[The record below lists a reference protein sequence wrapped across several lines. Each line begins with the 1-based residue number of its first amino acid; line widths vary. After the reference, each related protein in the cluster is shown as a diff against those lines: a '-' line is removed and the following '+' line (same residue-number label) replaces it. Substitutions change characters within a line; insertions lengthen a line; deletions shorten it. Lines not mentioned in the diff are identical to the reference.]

1 MESTL
6 SPIGGG
12 TSADVDAASRLRD
25 IAATVE
31 RGGRIG
37 VDDAAALWHHADDD
51 ELKRLAQLV
60 RARWHPP
67 GRATYMVMR
76 IINYT
81 NVCVAQCDYCA
92 FYVLPNQEGGYV
104 MTRDDV
110 FAKIDDLLAVGG
122 DLVAFNGGFN
132 PRLPLH
138 YYADLFAAV
147 RERYGDRVEFYA
159 LTIAEFMFLADRAGL
174 THAETA
180 ARLRDAGVFWITGG
194 GSEILTEG
202 FRKRHAK
209 FKYTVR
215 EYFEAQRAV
224 IDAGLRTTA
233 TMVIGFDETLE
244 ERLEHLQRTRDFQDA
259 ALVDGLGGL
268 FSFLCWTYKPY
279 GTALGGMEIG
289 PREYWRHMAVCRI
302 FLDNVKHFRT
312 SVLTQNE
319 DAFRALEYGA
329 DDFDLPIE
337 DEVTQKAGARVDLDL
352 DRLLAIPRA
361 LGYEVEYRHP
371 ERPPA
376 LAAALT
382 A

>member
-1 MESTL
+1 MSRISVDHARELWLGASDEEL
-6 SPIGGG
+6 KALA
-12 TSADVDAASRLRD
+12 ADVR
-25 IAATVE
+25 
-31 RGGRIG
+31 
-37 VDDAAALWHHADDD
+37 
-51 ELKRLAQLV
+51 AQY
-60 RARWHPP
+60 HDPKH
-67 GRATYMVMR
+67 ATYMVMR

-104 MTRDDV
+104 LSREDV
-110 FAKIDDLLAVGG
+110 FAKIDDLVDFGG
-122 DLVAFNGGFN
+122 DLVAFNGGFT
-132 PRLPLH
+132 PKLPLQF
-138 YYADLFAAV
+138 YCDLFAAV

-159 LTIAEFMFLADRAGL
+159 LTIAEFVYLADRAGL
-174 THAETA
+174 SYADA
-180 ARLRDAGVFWITGG
+180 AAKLREAGVHWITGG
-194 GSEILTEG
+194 GSEILTED

-224 IDAGLRTTA
+224 IDAGMRTTA
-233 TMVIGFDETLE
+233 TMVIGFDETLD

-259 ALVDGLGGL
+259 ALADGHGGL

-279 GTALGGMEIG
+279 GTALGGMEIS
-289 PREYWRHMAVCRI
+289 PRDYWRHMAVCRI

-319 DAFRALEYGA
+319 EAFRALEDGA

-361 LGYEVEYRHP
+361 LGYTVEYRHP
-371 ERPPA
+371 ERPPTPA
-376 LAAALT
+376 GALT
-382 A
+382 AA

>member
-1 MESTL
+1 MSD
-6 SPIGGG
+6 
-12 TSADVDAASRLRD
+12 SAQVAIERRLVQEVWGKGNLDV
-25 IAATVE
+25 
-31 RGGRIG
+31 
-37 VDDAAALWHHADDD
+37 
-51 ELKRLAQLV
+51 
-60 RARWHPP
+60 
-67 GRATYMVMR
+67 
-76 IINYT
+76 
-81 NVCVAQCDYCA
+81 
-92 FYVLPNQEGGYV
+92 
-104 MTRDDV
+104 
-110 FAKIDDLLAVGG
+110 
-122 DLVAFNGGFN
+122 
-132 PRLPLH
+132 
-138 YYADLFAAV
+138 
-147 RERYGDRVEFYA
+147 
-159 LTIAEFMFLADRAGL
+159 
-174 THAETA
+174 TH
-180 ARLRDAGVFWITGG
+180 
-194 GSEILTEG
+194 EILTED

-224 IDAGLRTTA
+224 IETGMRTTA

-259 ALVDGLGGL
+259 ALADGHQGL

-279 GTALGGMEIG
+279 GTALGGMEIS
-289 PREYWRHMAVCRI
+289 PRDYWRHMAVCRI

-319 DAFRALEYGA
+319 EAFRALEYGA